1 MELLIPN
8 RILNDD
14 TYKLY
19 IAYATESKEL
29 SVVKCDGSIRYC
41 DSNPQGKI
49 LRCKLCQYR
58 VKKIA
63 ELTGQSIDFSSKE
76 IPKVQL
82 SKSLRFKFKNSALS
96 ILASQEAVSL
106 EERLSKNAIK
116 NLDNLV
122 NSSQVLFLF
131 LKNILLQVP
140 NVSRL
145 VVFNGRYPLSL
156 ATYLAAKEIDLDFRA
171 LELWGRKVPHGAQ
184 NRIIHDPKHIFE
196 SCYKSYQGLN
206 SKDIDRISAAYY
218 ESRWKQGG
226 GASGEKDF
234 TSNQE
239 IMLDN
244 IFKSSDKVVKL
255 AGFPSS
261 NFEYNFLPEGYCAVH
276 QENELKSLINQLAKY
291 EFNTELVLR
300 LHPNL
305 KKSKSI
311 ELDGFNQLE
320 SLSNDFVSVRVVKP
334 GDSLSTYQ
342 LMKEASHIVSFA
354 SFAAVEANYL
364 GKKVIQIGPSR
375 YRHFN
380 ISNIVD
386 NGEEAAELL
395 VMKKDEGKP
404 RLGAKIFAAG
414 FMIANKEFLSLANTF
429 TKVRIGL
436 LENLI
441 QYFIKFITRYRI

>member
-1 MELLIPN
+1 
-8 RILNDD
+8 
-14 TYKLY
+14 
-19 IAYATESKEL
+19 
-29 SVVKCDGSIRYC
+29 
-41 DSNPQGKI
+41 
-49 LRCKLCQYR
+49 
-58 VKKIA
+58 
-63 ELTGQSIDFSSKE
+63 
-76 IPKVQL
+76 
-82 SKSLRFKFKNSALS
+82 
-96 ILASQEAVSL
+96 
-106 EERLSKNAIK
+106 
-116 NLDNLV
+116 
-122 NSSQVLFLF
+122 
-131 LKNILLQVP
+131 
-140 NVSRL
+140 
-145 VVFNGRYPLSL
+145 
-156 ATYLAAKEIDLDFRA
+156 
-171 LELWGRKVPHGAQ
+171 
-184 NRIIHDPKHIFE
+184 
-196 SCYKSYQGLN
+196 
-206 SKDIDRISAAYY
+206 
-218 ESRWKQGG
+218 
-226 GASGEKDF
+226 
-234 TSNQE
+234 
-239 IMLDN
+239 
-244 IFKSSDKVVKL
+244 
-255 AGFPSS
+255 
-261 NFEYNFLPEGYCAVH
+261 
-276 QENELKSLINQLAKY
+276 INQLAKY

-311 ELDGFNQLE
+311 ELDEFNQLE